1 MEEKRKF
8 FLTIESQ
15 LINVEE
21 MIKLEN
27 HHSAAIIEI
36 INSGK
41 KQQQMLKLVGQNG
54 MRYGILHG
62 SKRSPSKT
70 HTPY

>member
-1 MEEKRKF
+1 MEVKKKF
-8 FLTIESQ
+8 FIIEGQ

-27 HHSAAIIEI
+27 HHLQIIVLI

-41 KQQQMLKLVGQNG
+41 KQQWMLKPMGESG
-54 MRYGILHG
+54 MK
-62 SKRSPSKT
+62 KRVFHSLKVPPFPNT
-70 HTPY
+70 Y